1 MRGET
6 NELRFG
12 GENEILREKG
22 KTPPFLLKLEEPG
35 DNSLRIRI
43 AAPRDG
49 EAGTGIDPAADSWNV
64 PGLREM
70 LEKSCPVY
78 ADASRCWEIVFPQ
91 YLMVQVRNES
101 YTVWDDYEIR
111 RGRALILFERS
122 RLLDSL
128 QTVTICRKMNDG
140 EWYPGEWKHYGI
152 YTEDQIIDVIA
163 HTEPQIRR
171 IVPDTDI

>member
-43 AAPRDG
+43 AAPMDG

-70 LEKSCPVY
+70 LEKSYRLVLGGFSKKKQRELLEGEKK
-78 ADASRCWEIVFPQ
+78 DAV
-91 YLMVQVRNES
+91 
-101 YTVWDDYEIR
+101 
-111 RGRALILFERS
+111 
-122 RLLDSL
+122 
-128 QTVTICRKMNDG
+128 
-140 EWYPGEWKHYGI
+140 
-152 YTEDQIIDVIA
+152 
-163 HTEPQIRR
+163 
-171 IVPDTDI
+171 